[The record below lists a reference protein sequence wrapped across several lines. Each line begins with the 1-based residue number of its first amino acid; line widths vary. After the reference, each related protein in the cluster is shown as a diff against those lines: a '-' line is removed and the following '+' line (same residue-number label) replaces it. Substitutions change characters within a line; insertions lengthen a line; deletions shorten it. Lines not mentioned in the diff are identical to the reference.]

1 MKNIVIKNNKE
12 LKEKIDL
19 IKKDG
24 VNNIHVVSDFDRT
37 LTYGTINGEKIPSIM
52 AILRMNNY
60 LGEDYS
66 QKADALYNYYHVI
79 EVDPSVSKK
88 EKKIKMKEWWEKHV
102 NLLIEKKLKKE
113 HLEDIAKNKNIVL
126 RRGVVDFLKDLKN
139 KDIPLVIFSASGCGE
154 AVEYYFKKNK
164 VDYKNIVFFINRF
177 LWDGNEVAVGIREP
191 KINASNKDE
200 TSIKQRKDIYEK
212 IKDRKNIIL
221 LGDSIGDI
229 GMAEGFDY
237 NTILKIGFLNNGYN
251 KEGELESYLKNYD
264 IVIKEDS
271 DFKPLY
277 NNVLKNIL

>member
-1 MKNIVIKNNKE
+1 MKNIVIVDKST
-12 LKEKIDL
+12 LQEKIKR
-19 IKKDG
+19 IKQGG
-24 VNNIHVVSDFDRT
+24 VENIHVLSDFDRT

-66 QKADALYNYYHVI
+66 QKADALYNYYHAI
-79 EVDPSVSKK
+79 EVDSSVSKE

-113 HLEDIAKNKNIVL
+113 HLEDIAKNKNIIL
-126 RRGVVDFLKDLKN
+126 RKGVVDFLKDLKN

-154 AVEYYFKKNK
+154 AVEYYFKENK
-164 VDYKNIVFFINRF
+164 VDYKNILFFINRF
-177 LWDGNEVAVGIREP
+177 LWNENEVAVGVREP

-200 TSIKQRKDIYEK
+200 TSIKERKDIYEK
-212 IKDRKNIIL
+212 IKERKNIIL

-251 KEGELESYLKNYD
+251 KEGELEGYLENYD
-264 IVIKEDS
+264 IVIK
-271 DFKPLY
+271 
-277 NNVLKNIL
+277 